1 MTIKILVVDD
11 EHSIADS
18 VVEIIHGAGYEAMAA
33 YSGADALAKV
43 PEFCPNILL
52 TDVLMPGQN
61 GFDLALEVKRLCPD
75 ARLLLFS
82 GQAST
87 AQQQLA
93 SGGIPYATQL
103 SITTGFPA
111 LALTT
116 YDAGFYLQDD
126 WRARPNLT
134 LSYGLR
140 FETQKIEAA
149 RIGNFRSSNR
159 ILLVIVVSTP
169 AGFRRV

>member
-18 VVEIIHGAGYEAMAA
+18 VVEIIQGAGYEAMAA

-61 GFDLALEVKRLCPD
+61 GFDLALEIKRLCPN

-87 AQQQLA
+87 AQLA
-93 SGGIPYATQL
+93 SV
-103 SITTGFPA
+103 
-111 LALTT
+111 
-116 YDAGFYLQDD
+116 
-126 WRARPNLT
+126 
-134 LSYGLR
+134 YGPMFTSRGYR
-140 FETQKIEAA
+140 FELLPKPLHPASLLKKLEDTLTHAA
-149 RIGNFRSSNR
+149 
-159 ILLVIVVSTP
+159 
-169 AGFRRV
+169 